1 MHDKSTRPVLTEPL
15 VHKTADLT
23 LSLRYLTQEELIS
36 LYGRNDAFN
45 YQNPYYGYP
54 AVITKKNL
62 IVFDFQATTL
72 ESTVQFELNKI
83 FLEIDKVTGTAK
95 SLQYLRSIWGH
106 YDNADM
112 SRIERT
118 LKKTILDRE
127 FTVSPDQ
134 PVSGYLV
141 FGENYQEEGGEGML
155 SLDVATPSGDEG
167 TIEIPIRFS
176 ADGTVEGSGENTGI
190 FSE

>member
-1 MHDKSTRPVLTEPL
+1 
-15 VHKTADLT
+15 
-23 LSLRYLTQEELIS
+23 
-36 LYGRNDAFN
+36 
-45 YQNPYYGYP
+45 
-54 AVITKKNL
+54 
-62 IVFDFQATTL
+62 
-72 ESTVQFELNKI
+72 
-83 FLEIDKVTGTAK
+83 VTGTAK